1 MWGLVGLARKHPP
14 ALVEQAC
21 ARAALEQR
29 ATLKAITL
37 LVSELAEHAS
47 ISEPPPLTQQHE
59 LIRDAGDYDD
69 FFAAAAGGVSATRE
83 WLQ

>member
-1 MWGLVGLARKHPP
+1 MWGLVGLARKHPA

-21 ARAALEQR
+21 TRAALEQR

-37 LVSELAEHAS
+37 MVAELAERAPTIES
-47 ISEPPPLTQQHE
+47 PPLTQQDE
-59 LIRDAGDYDD
+59 LIRDAGDYAD
-69 FFAAAAGGVSATRE
+69 FFAAATGGVQTRE